1 MSATKAASR
10 VEEPAHLLSDS
21 SLVFV
26 PSVSAA
32 ACDMLNR
39 LASTEDDWNNRG
51 GESPQQI
58 WALLV
63 GSADDA
69 TRHPLRRARF
79 VFRPVRPAVHN
90 SRPTKAAQR
99 QCGDKAT
106 TMPPWR

>member
-26 PSVSAA
+26 SFGFRSGMRHAQQA
-32 ACDMLNR
+32 GQHRRR
-39 LASTEDDWNNRG
+39 LEQQRR
-51 GESPQQI
+51 ESPQQI

-90 SRPTKAAQR
+90 SDPRRAAQR